1 MDMIEKVAIKAM
13 LACHEQESLCGP
25 FVHPMERWVDD
36 PVFRLYWRHIAEG
49 AIEAMREP
57 STEMVKAAYAAGE
70 PYEQAWPDIEW
81 RAMIDAALTSS
92 EK

>member
-49 AIEAMREP
+49 AIEAMRDP
-57 STEMVKAAYAAGE
+57 TDAMVDAGWQTSDDVVWMALKE
-70 PYEQAWPDIEW
+70 AWP
-81 RAMIDAALTSS
+81 AMIDAALRA
-92 EK
+92 